1 VGEPSPA
8 ARPTRSLHVDVGGTG
23 PDLVLLHGWGFDS
36 RVWGPFA
43 DALARHFRLHRV
55 DLPGH
60 GRSHATSFEGLDEA
74 AARIADCVP
83 VGATL
88 CGWSLGGMLAM
99 RLACRRP
106 DIARRLV
113 LIATTP
119 RFARADTWPSGV
131 PSPTLDLFRAAVA
144 IDGPSTRRSF
154 AARVAYGSADA
165 LSQASTLTTLCD
177 SGPPL
182 DWASLSRALEAL
194 HAADLRDDVAS
205 IDAPTL
211 VIHGRRDAVIRVAA
225 GEWLAGRCGR
235 DGNGSPAALR
245 LLEQSGH
252 APFLDQPQALA
263 QALLDWHG

>member
-1 VGEPSPA
+1 MGELSPGAHSTPSP
-8 ARPTRSLHVDVGGTG
+8 HVDVRGSG

-43 DALARHFRLHRV
+43 DTLAQRFRLHRI

-60 GRSHATSFEGLDEA
+60 GRSHATPFLGLDEA
-74 AARIADCVP
+74 AERVADCIP
-83 VGATL
+83 VGSTV

-99 RLACRRP
+99 RLACRRS

-131 PSPTLDLFRAAVA
+131 PGPALEDFRAAVA

-154 AARVAYGSADA
+154 AARVAYGSPDA
-165 LSQASTLTTLCD
+165 LSQASMLTTLCD
-177 SGPPL
+177 AGPPH
-182 DWASLSRALEAL
+182 DWESLSRALEAL
-194 HAADLRDDVAS
+194 HAADLRDDVAR

-225 GEWLAGRCGR
+225 GEWLAGCCGR
-235 DGNGSPAALR
+235 GGSGAPATLCV
-245 LLEQSGH
+245 LEQSGH

-263 QALLDWHG
+263 QALIDWHG